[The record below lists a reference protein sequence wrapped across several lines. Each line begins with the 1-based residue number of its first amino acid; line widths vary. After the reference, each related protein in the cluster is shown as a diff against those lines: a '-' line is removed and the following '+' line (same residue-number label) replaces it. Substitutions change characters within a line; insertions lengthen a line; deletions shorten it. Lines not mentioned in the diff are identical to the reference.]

1 MSSVVISGDTSG
13 AITVAAPSVAG
24 SNTLTLPAATD
35 TLVGKATTDTLTN
48 KTITGL
54 NLSAGSTSVAPI
66 TLASGTNLTTAAAG
80 AMEYDGTVHY
90 KTNNASNR
98 GLSPAVQYAI
108 LNNTTYTLTSQTA
121 AQALFN
127 ASATGAITL
136 PTGFFEFECYYALT
150 SMSSTSGSFG
160 FALAGTATYTQAWTA
175 TALKNAAG
183 SAGAT
188 AGTSYNTAANT
199 TLVTANTTTT
209 AWAYIKGT
217 IRVSVAG
224 TVIPQVSLG
233 QAAAAIVSAGS
244 YFKITQITNTTNQTI
259 GNWS

>member
-160 FALAGTATYTQAWTA
+160 FALAGTATYTQA
-175 TALKNAAG
+175 
-183 SAGAT
+183 
-188 AGTSYNTAANT
+188 
-199 TLVTANTTTT
+199 
-209 AWAYIKGT
+209 
-217 IRVSVAG
+217 
-224 TVIPQVSLG
+224 
-233 QAAAAIVSAGS
+233 
-244 YFKITQITNTTNQTI
+244 
-259 GNWS
+259 